1 MKDVCNFDFEAIQ
14 IFYVIFS
21 KRKWVSGVDTYDT
34 YEADIAAD
42 SIIWELFARKSAECL
57 NLRNSFTTISSLDK
71 VCTAKSLDVN
81 CKKTKKNHAHIMLGD
96 FLNTPP
102 SP

>member
-42 SIIWELFARKSAECL
+42 SIIWELFAGKSAECFA
-57 NLRNSFTTISSLDK
+57 NSFITISSVDT
-71 VCTAKSLDVN
+71 VY
-81 CKKTKKNHAHIMLGD
+81 KTNGL
-96 FLNTPP
+96 
-102 SP
+102 